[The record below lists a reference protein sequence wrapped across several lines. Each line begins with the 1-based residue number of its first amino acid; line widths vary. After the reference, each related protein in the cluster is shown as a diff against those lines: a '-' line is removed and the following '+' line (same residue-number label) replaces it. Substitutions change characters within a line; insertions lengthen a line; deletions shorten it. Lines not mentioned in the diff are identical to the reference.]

1 MAKAR
6 KESLYECSRLVGY
19 FAWGLVN
26 CLALLVLGA
35 SPRSMCLRPFMAPA
49 IVNTKDIDI
58 SEVLASGGKAVTTMD
73 SFVKP
78 AKSDSK
84 NDSS

>member
-1 MAKAR
+1 MGVR
-6 KESLYECSRLVGY
+6 VLSGTLL
-19 FAWGLVN
+19 AWGLVN

-58 SEVLASGGKAVTTMD
+58 GEVLALFFIQNDGCFVLTVKVGVFHKGKGVLIWG
-73 SFVKP
+73 
-78 AKSDSK
+78 
-84 NDSS
+84 